1 MGSHRSCGKLQK
13 VQQQRRRQQQQ
24 QQRKQQCREERPAT
38 LRLREAARGD
48 PSLSPETA
56 PWALSKCSL
65 VARPSRCL
73 ASAWHA
79 VGAQQMTV
87 AGCHLSALHQS
98 PRPSSPGSS
107 TRRARKPPCLCGG
120 LRLRV
125 QQAGSGAER
134 VLAGWW
140 GVGGAVQPGQPAR
153 LPGTSTAPP
162 CPPEGRLGTQVP
174 PGFRGARPLYTHK
187 AKVPPQSEAPTG
199 PAGGPPHRGCPCE
212 LSSHTHWTQRPVTRC
227 RPRGMQSHWLAPS
240 PWLPASGT
248 REVFQHAEVI
258 RDFLMEGG
266 LEQTRLQKI
275 FSHK

>member
-1 MGSHRSCGKLQK
+1 MGSHRSCRKLQK
-13 VQQQRRRQQQQ
+13 VQQQRQQQQQQ

-65 VARPSRCL
+65 VARQSRCL

-107 TRRARKPPCLCGG
+107 MRRARKPPCLCGG
-120 LRLRV
+120 LRLWV

-153 LPGTSTAPP
+153 LPGTSTPP
-162 CPPEGRLGTQVP
+162 TPLKAALGRRFHLDFVERARYTRTKPKCPRSLRLRQALP
-174 PGFRGARPLYTHK
+174 
-187 AKVPPQSEAPTG
+187 
-199 PAGGPPHRGCPCE
+199 GPP
-212 LSSHTHWTQRPVTRC
+212 
-227 RPRGMQSHWLAPS
+227 PS
-240 PWLPASGT
+240 RLP
-248 REVFQHAEVI
+248 
-258 RDFLMEGG
+258 L
-266 LEQTRLQKI
+266 
-275 FSHK
+275 